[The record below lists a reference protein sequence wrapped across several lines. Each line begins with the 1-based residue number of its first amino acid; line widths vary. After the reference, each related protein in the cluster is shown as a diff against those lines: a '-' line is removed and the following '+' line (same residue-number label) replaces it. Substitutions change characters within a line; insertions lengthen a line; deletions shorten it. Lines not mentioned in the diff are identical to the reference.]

1 MLPTA
6 KCINFYFRKKQHCIN
21 CMIQYSIKHT
31 DEENVLLTLEHQ
43 ILGKLIN
50 TISIHD
56 TQPLK
61 IGHDMASVFSLRLF
75 HLFCGCWWERVCSFS
90 SKQGA
95 KDHVPC
101 RSASLAAAIESRTQ
115 TKHLSACVY
124 ITCTSLVAWWFVL
137 FKN

>member
-1 MLPTA
+1 MLSTA
-6 KCINFYFRKKQHCIN
+6 KCINFYFRKKQHYIN
-21 CMIQYSIKHT
+21 CMIRYYIKHT

-75 HLFCGCWWERVCSFS
+75 HLSSGC
-90 SKQGA
+90 
-95 KDHVPC
+95 
-101 RSASLAAAIESRTQ
+101 
-115 TKHLSACVY
+115 
-124 ITCTSLVAWWFVL
+124 
-137 FKN
+137 

>member
-124 ITCTSLVAWWFVL
+124 ITCTSWVAWWFVL